1 MEDKTISIKE
11 LMDELY
17 LHPMLQSI
25 PLETVVHHV
34 VNFMRILGCPSIF
47 TQKVDILDICKYRA
61 SLPCDYVSMI
71 SVRDAENIGMA
82 YRYTTDVF
90 HISEH
95 EKPLVDLTY
104 KIQGGVIYTSTEKG
118 KIEIVYNAIAVDSE
132 GFPLLPDNPTFLRAL
147 KDYVKVN
154 YFTILFDLGKID
166 ANVLNQAKQDYAW
179 SVGSAESESNRMS
192 LDKAE
197 SFFNQ
202 WSTLLL
208 RHTQHNSGFIRNGN
222 KEYFKR

>member
-1 MEDKTISIKE
+1 
-11 LMDELY
+11 MDELY

-25 PLETVVHHV
+25 PLETVVHHT
-34 VNFMRILGCPSIF
+34 VNFMRILGCPMIF
-47 TQKVDILDICKYRA
+47 DEKVAVLDVCKYRA
-61 SLPCDYVSMI
+61 ALPCDFVEMI
-71 SVRDAENIGMA
+71 AVRDACDTQMS

-90 HISEH
+90 HMSKQD
-95 EKPLVDLTY
+95 KPVVDLTY
-104 KIQGGVIYTSTEKG
+104 KIQGGIIYTSLENT
-118 KIEIVYNAIAVDSE
+118 KIEIVYTAIAIDDD
-132 GFPLLPDNPTFLRAL
+132 GYPMLPDNPTFLRAL
-147 KDYVKVN
+147 KDYIKVN
-154 YFTILFDLGKID
+154 YFTILFDLGKI
-166 ANVLNQAKQDYAW
+166 NVSVLNQAKQDYAW
-179 SVGSAESESNRMS
+179 SVGSAESEANRMS